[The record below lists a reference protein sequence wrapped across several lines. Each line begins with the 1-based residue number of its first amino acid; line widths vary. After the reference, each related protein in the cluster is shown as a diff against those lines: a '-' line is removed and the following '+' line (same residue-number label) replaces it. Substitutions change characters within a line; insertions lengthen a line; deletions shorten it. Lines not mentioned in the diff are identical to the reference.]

1 MLKSFQKIDVKRSNL
16 SKVFR
21 IIQKEGPIERKE
33 IQHLSNLS
41 WGAVSQFTT
50 VMLSADIIRQDFH
63 PSGKVGKNPSM
74 LTINTE
80 DNYVVG
86 VDFDF
91 KSIRAVLLDLE
102 GNIIKSRV
110 AAIIDGSRIIDILL
124 NTLDDTLSEVLG
136 KKNILT
142 IGISTQGNIDE
153 EKGIALYLTFD
164 PSWRNL
170 NLKQI
175 VEDHFQ
181 IQTFV
186 FHDPDCILI
195 AEKYFGDAFCNDLK
209 NVITLNMNY
218 GVGMSLMIDSK
229 IYNSEGGRHGELG
242 HTTVVPNGALCS
254 CGKRGCL
261 EAYASKVGIINRFIE
276 AVNNGNKTIVN
287 VEDSFGINYET
298 IRDAAKKGDP
308 LCTDLFIQAGEFLG
322 QSFSSLASIFNPD
335 VIILFGEFANDR
347 ALYKDVMEKIFNN
360 DLYPGSKTKLFY
372 SELGGSA
379 TSQGAAFF
387 ALDKVLTDFLM
398 KKTEVG
404 MPSATQRV
412 DESLQSSD
420 ESD

>member
-1 MLKSFQKIDVKRSNL
+1 MSKSFQKIDVKRSNL
-16 SKVFR
+16 SQVFR
-21 IIQKEGPIERKE
+21 IIQKNGPIERKE
-33 IQHLSNLS
+33 IQHLSSLS

-50 VMLSADIIRQDFH
+50 MMLSADIIKQDFR
-63 PSGKVGKNPSM
+63 PLGKVGKNPSM
-74 LTINTE
+74 LEINTQ

-86 VDFDF
+86 VDFNF
-91 KSIRAVLLDLE
+91 KSIRVVLLDLK
-102 GNIIKSRV
+102 GDIVKSRV
-110 AAIIDGSRIIDILL
+110 AAIINGTRIVDTLL
-124 NTLDDTLSEVLG
+124 STLEDTLSDVIG
-136 KKNILT
+136 KKNILA

-164 PSWRNL
+164 PAWRNL

-175 VEDHFQ
+175 VEERFQ
-181 IQTFV
+181 IRTFV

-195 AEKYFGDAFCNDLK
+195 AEKYFGNAFCSDLK

-229 IYNSEGGRHGELG
+229 IYSSEGGRHGELG
-242 HTTVVPNGALCS
+242 HTTVVPKGALCS

-276 AVNNGNKTIVN
+276 AVNNGEKTTVN
-287 VEDSFGINYET
+287 VGDSFGITYET
-298 IRDAAKKGDP
+298 IRDAAKKGDT
-308 LCTDLFIQAGEFLG
+308 LCAGLFMQAGEFLG

-335 VIILFGEFANDR
+335 VIIMFGEFANDR
-347 ALYKDVMEKIFNN
+347 ILYQDVMEQIFNA

-387 ALDKVLTDFLM
+387 ALDKVLADFLM
-398 KKTEVG
+398 EKTEAVAFQQAG
-404 MPSATQRV
+404 LA
-412 DESLQSSD
+412 
-420 ESD
+420 